1 MEESL
6 SSIIINTPSNTL
18 NSNQETAVKEIC
30 SFISDKKNESIFVL
44 KGYAG
49 TGKTFIISNVVKN
62 LWKIKKSVILLAPT
76 GRSAKVLS
84 GYCEKEAFTIHKE
97 IFYAKSNFSGNL
109 DFSLKVNKHKNT
121 LFIVDEASMIGTNR
135 SEGIGLFSQSLLD
148 NIIQYVYSGF
158 KCKLLIVGD
167 SAQLPPIKSKISYSL
182 NDEYL
187 EKEYDKKIE
196 SVELTDVVRQ
206 DLNSGVL
213 SYATSI
219 RNKIE
224 SNLFDNI
231 NFKISGFKDL
241 IRVEDGEDLMNL
253 LNDSYNSYGI
263 EETAVIVRSNKR
275 ANIYNKNIRERILM
289 NENIITVGDLLM
301 VVKNNYHWLNNKRD
315 LGFIANGDIIKIEEI
330 FSIKK
335 LYGYRFAEV
344 KITMVDYPKIKSFET
359 VLILDTLDINTSS
372 LEYSE
377 TTNLYQEI
385 LKDYM
390 DIKTKYKRHLS
401 VKKNKYFNALQ
412 VKFAY
417 SFTCHKS
424 QGGQWD
430 SIFLE
435 FPYLPNGMDEDFFR
449 WLYTAMTRAKNKLH
463 LIGFSEEFF
472 DL

>member
-1 MEESL
+1 MESL
-6 SSIIINTPSNTL
+6 SSIIIHNLSSTINRKQQL
-18 NSNQETAVKEIC
+18 AVEQIC
-30 SFISDKKNESIFVL
+30 TFINDKKNKSIFVL

-97 IFYAKSNFSGNL
+97 IFYTKNNYSGSL
-109 DFSLKVNKHKNT
+109 DFSLKVNKHKDT

-135 SEGIGLFSQSLLD
+135 SEGVGLFSQSLLD
-148 NIIQYVYSGF
+148 NVIKYVYSGF

-167 SAQLPPIKSKISYSL
+167 SAQLPPIKSNLSYSL

-187 EKEYDKKIE
+187 SKEYDKNIY
-196 SVELTDVVRQ
+196 SVELDQVVRQ
-206 DLNSGVL
+206 DVNSGIL

-219 RNKIE
+219 REKIE
-224 SNLFDNI
+224 LKEFHDI
-231 NFKISGFKDL
+231 KFKLNGFGDL

-253 LNDSYNSYGI
+253 LNDSYNKYGA
-263 EETAVIVRSNKR
+263 EQTAVIVRSNKR
-275 ANIYNKNIRERILM
+275 ANIYNKNIRERILL

-330 FSIKK
+330 HSIKK
-335 LYGYRFAEV
+335 LYGFNFAEV
-344 KITMVDYPKIKSFET
+344 KISMVDYPKLNAFDT
-359 VLILDTLDINTSS
+359 VLILDTLEINTPSLQFSS
-372 LEYSE
+372 

-430 SIFLE
+430 SVFLE
-435 FPYLPNGMDEDFFR
+435 FPYLPNGLDEDFFR

-463 LIGFSEEFF
+463 LIGFNQDFF
-472 DL
+472 D

>member
-1 MEESL
+1 MESL
-6 SSIIINTPSNTL
+6 SSIIIHNLSSTINRKQQL
-18 NSNQETAVKEIC
+18 AVEQIC
-30 SFISDKKNESIFVL
+30 TFINDKKNKSIFVL

-97 IFYAKSNFSGNL
+97 IFYTKNNYSGSL
-109 DFSLKVNKHKNT
+109 DFSLKVNKHKDT

-135 SEGIGLFSQSLLD
+135 SEGVGLFSQSLLD
-148 NIIQYVYSGF
+148 NVIKYVYSGF

-167 SAQLPPIKSKISYSL
+167 SAQLPPIKSNLSYSL

-187 EKEYDKKIE
+187 SKEYDKNIY
-196 SVELTDVVRQ
+196 SVELDQVVRQ
-206 DLNSGVL
+206 DVNSGIL

-219 RNKIE
+219 REKIE
-224 SNLFDNI
+224 LKEFHDI
-231 NFKISGFKDL
+231 KFKLNGFGDL

-253 LNDSYNSYGI
+253 LNDSYNKYGA
-263 EETAVIVRSNKR
+263 EQTAVIVRSNKR
-275 ANIYNKNIRERILM
+275 ANIYNKNIRERILL

-330 FSIKK
+330 HSIKK
-335 LYGYRFAEV
+335 LYGFNFAEV
-344 KITMVDYPKIKSFET
+344 KISMVDYPKLNAFDT
-359 VLILDTLDINTSS
+359 VLILDTLEINTPSLQFSS
-372 LEYSE
+372 

-430 SIFLE
+430 SVFLE

-463 LIGFSEEFF
+463 LIGFNQDFF
-472 DL
+472 D

>member
-1 MEESL
+1 MESL
-6 SSIIINTPSNTL
+6 SSIIIHNLSNTI
-18 NSNQETAVKEIC
+18 NSKQQLAVEQIC
-30 SFISDKKNESIFVL
+30 AFINDKKNKSIFVL

-97 IFYAKSNFSGNL
+97 IFYTKNNYSGNL
-109 DFSLKVNKHKNT
+109 DFSLKVNKHKDT

-135 SEGIGLFSQSLLD
+135 SEGVGLFSQSLLD
-148 NIIQYVYSGF
+148 NVIKYVYSGF

-167 SAQLPPIKSKISYSL
+167 SAQLPPIKSNLSYSL

-187 EKEYDKKIE
+187 SKEYDKNIY
-196 SVELTDVVRQ
+196 SVELDQVVRQ
-206 DLNSGVL
+206 DVNSGIL

-219 RNKIE
+219 REKIE
-224 SNLFDNI
+224 LKEFHDI
-231 NFKISGFKDL
+231 KFKLNGFSDL

-253 LNDSYNSYGI
+253 LNDSYNKYGA
-263 EETAVIVRSNKR
+263 EQTAVIVRSNKR
-275 ANIYNKNIRERILM
+275 ANIYNKNIRERILL

-330 FSIKK
+330 HSIKK
-335 LYGYRFAEV
+335 LYGFNFAEV
-344 KITMVDYPKIKSFET
+344 KISMVDYPKLNAFDT
-359 VLILDTLDINTSS
+359 VLILDTLEINTPSLQFSS
-372 LEYSE
+372 

-430 SIFLE
+430 SVFLE

-449 WLYTAMTRAKNKLH
+449 WLYTAMTRAKDKLH
-463 LIGFSEEFF
+463 LIGFNQDFF
-472 DL
+472 D